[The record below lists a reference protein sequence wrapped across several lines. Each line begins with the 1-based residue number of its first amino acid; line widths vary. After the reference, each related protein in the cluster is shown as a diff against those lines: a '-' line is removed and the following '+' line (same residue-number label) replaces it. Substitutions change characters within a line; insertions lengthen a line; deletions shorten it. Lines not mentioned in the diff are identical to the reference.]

1 MLNNLSF
8 GGRLSSIRKINNLK
22 QKDIAAELNFS
33 DKTIS
38 SWENDLSEP
47 GITEI
52 KKLADYF
59 NVSIGFLLTGEISTQ
74 HDGELSKKIVLQQA
88 YEKMYNETYTFVCK
102 FEHIDKNT
110 FESLF
115 KITPNAALCNLKAI
129 IKHGNLELFKKINEN
144 YDFYVEDSS
153 LSNDAN
159 STNSQLND
167 RVLWS
172 NSSLSNLKKHIKR
185 HPIELD
191 FSDLSET
198 NELSFYKYALQVLD
212 NKIAKEKENDE
223 KLKKLGFNFNSG
235 KSAIDKVSILC
246 NALDNVLFDFKNDK
260 VYDIILFLLDNG
272 AYIRQYLPYS
282 HSEGYQVEKNN
293 FMTNFVKA
301 TILNYK
307 EIKNKLSK

>member
-115 KITPNAALCNLKAI
+115 KITPNAALCNLNAI
-129 IKHGNLELFKKINEN
+129 IKHDNLELFKKINEN

-159 STNSQLND
+159 STDSQLND

-212 NKIAKEKENDE
+212 NKIAKEKE
-223 KLKKLGFNFNSG
+223 
-235 KSAIDKVSILC
+235 IDKVSILC

>member
-102 FEHIDKNT
+102 FENIDKNT

-144 YDFYVEDSS
+144 YDFYDEDSS
-153 LSNDAN
+153 LSNEAD
-159 STNSQLND
+159 STDSQLNE

-172 NSSLSNLKKHIKR
+172 NSSLSNLKK
-185 HPIELD
+185 
-191 FSDLSET
+191 
-198 NELSFYKYALQVLD
+198 
-212 NKIAKEKENDE
+212 
-223 KLKKLGFNFNSG
+223 LGFNFNSKG
-235 KSAIDKVSILC
+235 AAIDKVDILC
-246 NALDNVLFDFKNDK
+246 DALDSVLFDFKDDK
-260 VYDIILFLLDNG
+260 VYDVILFLLDNG

-282 HSEGYQVEKNN
+282 HCEGYQVEKDN

>member
-1 MLNNLSF
+1 M
-8 GGRLSSIRKINNLK
+8 
-22 QKDIAAELNFS
+22 
-33 DKTIS
+33 
-38 SWENDLSEP
+38 
-47 GITEI
+47 
-52 KKLADYF
+52 
-59 NVSIGFLLTGEISTQ
+59 
-74 HDGELSKKIVLQQA
+74 
-88 YEKMYNETYTFVCK
+88 
-102 FEHIDKNT
+102 
-110 FESLF
+110 
-115 KITPNAALCNLKAI
+115 
-129 IKHGNLELFKKINEN
+129 
-144 YDFYVEDSS
+144 
-153 LSNDAN
+153 
-159 STNSQLND
+159 
-167 RVLWS
+167 
-172 NSSLSNLKKHIKR
+172 
-185 HPIELD
+185 
-191 FSDLSET
+191 
-198 NELSFYKYALQVLD
+198 LD

>member
-52 KKLADYF
+52 RKLADYF
-59 NVSIGFLLTGEISTQ
+59 NVSVDFLLTGTTSTQ
-74 HDGELSKKIVLQQA
+74 YDDELSKKIELQQA

-102 FEHIDKNT
+102 FENIDKNT

-115 KITPNAALCNLKAI
+115 KITPNTALCNLKAI

-144 YDFYVEDSS
+144 YDFYIEAPD
-153 LSNDAN
+153 
-159 STNSQLND
+159 
-167 RVLWS
+167 
-172 NSSLSNLKKHIKR
+172 KIKR

-198 NELSFYKYALQVLD
+198 NEFSFYKYALQVLD

-235 KSAIDKVSILC
+235 KPAKVSILC

-282 HSEGYQVEKNN
+282 HCEGYQVKKDN